1 MDLFLEM
8 PEIGEINSLTLQSLQ
23 THCNLFNFKEIG
35 KIDGNCHQ
43 DDHALSWCF
52 IQRMTRLASSQHKC
66 WVIAF
71 LSSSIHIV
79 PESLTQFQQITDSSY
94 LQMYSFEVI
103 LLISTFI
110 LALGSKT
117 SSFYKSQNNKE
128 IDEKNCN
135 KHNKTTLSS
144 S

>member
-43 DDHALSWCF
+43 DDHALSWSF

-71 LSSSIHIV
+71 LSSSVISANVI
-79 PESLTQFQQITDSSY
+79 SY
-94 LQMYSFEVI
+94 PSGTFFSKN
-103 LLISTFI
+103 ISNT
-110 LALGSKT
+110 A
-117 SSFYKSQNNKE
+117 
-128 IDEKNCN
+128 
-135 KHNKTTLSS
+135 
-144 S
+144 

>member
-1 MDLFLEM
+1 M
-8 PEIGEINSLTLQSLQ
+8 PEIRKRNSFALQSLQ
-23 THCNLFNFKEIG
+23 TYCNLFNFKEIS
-35 KIDGNCHQ
+35 KIENNCQQ
-43 DDHALSWCF
+43 DEHHAFSWSF
-52 IQRMTRLASSQHKC
+52 VQRMTRLASSQHKC